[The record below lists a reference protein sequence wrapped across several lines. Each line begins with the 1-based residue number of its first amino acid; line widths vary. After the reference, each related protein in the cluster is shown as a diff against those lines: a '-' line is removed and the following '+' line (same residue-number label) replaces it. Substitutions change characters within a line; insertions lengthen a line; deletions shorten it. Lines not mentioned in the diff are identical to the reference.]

1 MEVWSNTYD
10 QKKDIVKEALIEFN
24 VDWNSPTTQSQT
36 FGLQFFALTNQICE
50 NLPTESRQGT
60 ADSRTFDPIN
70 ESADSWSAGLFHYQS
85 KKMLQTKNILI
96 GQEETNNLAC
106 SFIKFLGNRPL

>member
-10 QKKDIVKEALIEFN
+10 RKKKNIVKEALIEFN

-50 NLPTESRQGT
+50 NLPTESRPGT
-60 ADSRTFDPIN
+60 ANSRTFEQTN
-70 ESADSWSAGLFHYQS
+70 ESADSWS
-85 KKMLQTKNILI
+85 
-96 GQEETNNLAC
+96 C
-106 SFIKFLGNRPL
+106 PFLYKVS